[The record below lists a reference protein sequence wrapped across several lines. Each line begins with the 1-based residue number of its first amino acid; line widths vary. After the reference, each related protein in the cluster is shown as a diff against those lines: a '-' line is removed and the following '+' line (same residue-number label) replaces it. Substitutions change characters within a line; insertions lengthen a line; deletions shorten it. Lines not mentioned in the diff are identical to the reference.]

1 MLGLS
6 YVEIGVINL
15 IQHRS
20 RPMTEQSISPLC
32 QRMIENTSVRGLGH
46 TKLHTTARYR
56 RVASNTLRSVK
67 RRPEHL
73 TPDKQPPA

>member
-1 MLGLS
+1 
-6 YVEIGVINL
+6 
-15 IQHRS
+15 
-20 RPMTEQSISPLC
+20 MTEQSISPLC

-73 TPDKQPPA
+73 TPDKLPPA